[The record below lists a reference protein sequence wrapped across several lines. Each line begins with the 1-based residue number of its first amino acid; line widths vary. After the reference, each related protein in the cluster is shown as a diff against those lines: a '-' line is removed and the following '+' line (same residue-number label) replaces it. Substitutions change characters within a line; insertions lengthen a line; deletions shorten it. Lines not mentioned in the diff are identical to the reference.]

1 LGLTL
6 IQMFQ
11 TFKLNMAFFMKFN
24 IFFFK
29 MKNLYVESKE
39 EVPLESKRKFLFV
52 SVLFFM
58 NKASNLNNEFTQDQL
73 NILRK
78 FLMRQKNMGVKEENV
93 NKYEKIEKARF
104 YLEQEAQD
112 LDQMLLVFKAAKD
125 EIDEFIRKKV
135 NLKLI
140 KPSGVTK
147 LLQNIVRDAKAQ
159 SITLNTLL
167 EKGFWVLL
175 FYFNGLFLFNFES
188 IPINPINPIIP
199 INPHQSP

>member
-1 LGLTL
+1 
-6 IQMFQ
+6 
-11 TFKLNMAFFMKFN
+11 MAFFMKFN